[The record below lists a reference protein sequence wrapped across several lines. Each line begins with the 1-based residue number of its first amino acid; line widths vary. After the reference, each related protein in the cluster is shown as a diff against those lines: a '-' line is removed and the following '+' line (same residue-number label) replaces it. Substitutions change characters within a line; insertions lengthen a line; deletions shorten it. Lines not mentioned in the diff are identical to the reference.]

1 MISQPIEAARPRRM
15 SVRSLV
21 RVLRTNPTIGRALK
35 ISASLL
41 GFLLLWELCC
51 WVFQIPE
58 FLLPSPS
65 TTIRTV
71 FERWDLFVKHS
82 LVTFYETT
90 IGFLMAVAFGVFI
103 AAVIVVIPVLADIV
117 MPLLLISQL
126 VPKVAIAPILLIWF
140 GYGLFPKIFIAFLIA
155 FFPIV
160 VNTASG
166 LASVERPMLDL
177 ARSLEATRWQ
187 IFIKFR
193 VPVAL
198 PEMFSGMKIAI
209 TLAVIGAIIG
219 EFVGGSAGLGY
230 LILIAN
236 SELDTPLAFAAL
248 LLLSV
253 GGIALYMGVELLE
266 RLVIPWNRSAQ
277 GEFRPVV
284 GG

>member
-1 MISQPIEAARPRRM
+1 VISQPADAAAARRVPT
-15 SVRSLV
+15 RSLV
-21 RVLRTNPTIGRALK
+21 RIVRTNQTLARALK
-35 ISASLL
+35 ITASLL

-51 WVFQIPE
+51 WILQIPE

-71 FERWDLFVKHS
+71 FERWDLFAKHS
-82 LVTFYETT
+82 VTTFYETV

-103 AAVIVVIPVLADIV
+103 AALIVVIPMLSDIV

-248 LLLSV
+248 LLLSI

-266 RLVIPWNRSAQ
+266 RIVIPWNKSAL
-277 GEFRPVV
+277 GDFRPVV